1 MIMMKNL
8 TILTVLALVLAGAFA
23 AAAQDNKKGPPLRT
37 VRGQVLDKDDSPLP
51 SAIVFLKNIKTNGVK
66 TYIADDVGAYRF
78 SGLDPNVDYQIH
90 AEHKGMVS
98 AKHTISTLDN
108 RKEIVLNLRV
118 GRK

>member
-1 MIMMKNL
+1 MMMKRNL
-8 TILTVLALVLAGAFA
+8 AVLAVLAVVLAGAFA
-23 AAAQDNKKGPPLRT
+23 AAQDNKKEPPLRT

-90 AEHKGMVS
+90 AEHMGMVS
-98 AKHTISTLDN
+98 AKHTISTLDG
-108 RKEIVLNLRV
+108 RKEIVLNLKV